1 MTPKIA
7 QLGAVGAL
15 LLASTLV
22 AAQTPSQSSESAS
35 SSQTVAPDNTRA
47 NREPSNRDR
56 SADQQSNAR
65 SDIDITARIRRSVMD
80 DKSLSTNGHNV
91 KIVAENGTVT
101 LSGVVPSDAEKQ
113 AIERKAASVAGRDRV
128 TNNIR
133 VASKD

>member
-1 MTPKIA
+1 MTQKIA

-91 KIVAENGTVT
+91 KIVAENGAVT

>member
-1 MTPKIA
+1 MTLKIA
-7 QLGAVGAL
+7 QSGALGAF

-22 AAQTPSQSSESAS
+22 AAQNPSPSSDSANS
-35 SSQTVAPDNTRA
+35 PQTAAPDNTRA
-47 NREPSNRDR
+47 NRDVANRDR
-56 SADQQSNAR
+56 SADKQSNAQ
-65 SDIDITARIRRSVMD
+65 SDIDLTARIRRSVMD

-101 LSGVVPSDAEKQ
+101 LSGVVPSDAEKT
-113 AIERKAASVAGRDRV
+113 AIEKKAASVAGKDRV

>member
-101 LSGVVPSDAEKQ
+101 LSGVVPSDAEKE